1 MVNKKSVSYKILI
14 VDDDIGHRTMLTLN
28 LEGLGYTVIE
38 REDGDEVLATLRDV
52 PVDLILLDLKMERMG
67 GLETL
72 KALSVA
78 GISIPTVVITAFSSI
93 ESVVEAMKNGAY
105 DYIAKPIDIDNL
117 AHVLSRA
124 LDHAALRTENNQLKE
139 RLSVQYSFGN
149 IIGSSPVMQEMF
161 RTLSLV
167 AGSDAT
173 VLILGESGT
182 GKELVANG
190 MHEQS
195 PRENGPFVKVNCS
208 ALHEDLL
215 ESELFGHETGA
226 FTGAVS
232 RRKGRF
238 ELAHGGTLFL
248 DEIGDMSLTTQAK
261 ILRVLQ
267 EGEFERLGGTETI
280 SVDVRLLAAT
290 HKDLA
295 AMIKDES
302 FRQDLYFRLAVVPVE
317 LPPLRKRQEDIS
329 ELAYHFLKRYT
340 TKNKKGIKGFH
351 PETLAV
357 FMRYNWPG
365 NIRELENTIE
375 RAVILCLTE
384 QITPAELPAHFL
396 PDSPKQIDMKVASH
410 TWTLRDMEKEMIKAI
425 LLETKNNKSQ
435 AAKHLGIARQ
445 TLINKI
451 KEYEI

>member
-1 MVNKKSVSYKILI
+1 
-14 VDDDIGHRTMLTLN
+14 
-28 LEGLGYTVIE
+28 
-38 REDGDEVLATLRDV
+38 
-52 PVDLILLDLKMERMG
+52 
-67 GLETL
+67 
-72 KALSVA
+72 
-78 GISIPTVVITAFSSI
+78 
-93 ESVVEAMKNGAY
+93 
-105 DYIAKPIDIDNL
+105 
-117 AHVLSRA
+117 
-124 LDHAALRTENNQLKE
+124 
-139 RLSVQYSFGN
+139 
-149 IIGSSPVMQEMF
+149 
-161 RTLSLV
+161 
-167 AGSDAT
+167 
-173 VLILGESGT
+173 
-182 GKELVANG
+182 
-190 MHEQS
+190 
-195 PRENGPFVKVNCS
+195 
-208 ALHEDLL
+208 
-215 ESELFGHETGA
+215 
-226 FTGAVS
+226 
-232 RRKGRF
+232 
-238 ELAHGGTLFL
+238 
-248 DEIGDMSLTTQAK
+248 MSLTTQAK

-295 AMIKDES
+295 TMIREET

-340 TKNKKGIKGFH
+340 KKNKKDIKGFH

-396 PDSPKQIDMKVASH
+396 PDPLAKIDIQAASH
-410 TWTLRDMEKEMIKAI
+410 AWTLRDMEKEMIKAI